1 VLTGAHE
8 LRVKESDRIAVM
20 AVGLKRLGI
29 DVKETPDGIVI
40 RGGKLSGGDV
50 DSRGDHRIAMSF
62 AMSALR
68 ASGPVTI
75 HDCRNVAT
83 SFPDFVELAKRAG
96 LAVEIKHV

>member
-1 VLTGAHE
+1 
-8 LRVKESDRIAVM
+8 M

-96 LAVEIKHV
+96 LAVEVMFV